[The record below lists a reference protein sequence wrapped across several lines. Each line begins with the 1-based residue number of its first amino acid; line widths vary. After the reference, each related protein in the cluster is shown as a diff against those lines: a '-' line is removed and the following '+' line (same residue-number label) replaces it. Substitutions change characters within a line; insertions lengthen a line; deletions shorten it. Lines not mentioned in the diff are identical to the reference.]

1 MQTDKS
7 FLDAMA
13 LVTVLREAKVKEY
26 RGVTDLPWYLVAAIG
41 YTILVS
47 VIAIIGYSANW
58 WGL

>member
-1 MQTDKS
+1 MTKDKAFIES
-7 FLDAMA
+7 QHLVMA
-13 LVTVLREAKVKEY
+13 LKSAETKEY

-47 VIAIIGYSANW
+47 TIAIIGYSANW

>member
-1 MQTDKS
+1 MTKDKAFIES
-7 FLDAMA
+7 HDLVAA
-13 LVTVLREAKVKEY
+13 LKSAETKEY